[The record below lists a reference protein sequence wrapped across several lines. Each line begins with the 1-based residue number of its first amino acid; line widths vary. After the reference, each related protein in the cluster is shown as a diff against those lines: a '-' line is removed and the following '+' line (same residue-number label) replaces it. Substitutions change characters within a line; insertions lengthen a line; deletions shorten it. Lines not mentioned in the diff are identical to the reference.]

1 MATPTVPLRTA
12 PSYGLQDVIAILRE
26 AGNKKLYETRKVK
39 PTFID
44 SFLFSGK
51 FNSVLGLD
59 GFQRFKDALRDLIK
73 RVNNDDFGSN
83 YINLDKMYEVL
94 LVSGVYYV
102 EQYLPQ
108 ELSFLKKDDRW
119 LTAYRYIAKHFP
131 SLTYAEFREI
141 VRRFRDSDGHSFY
154 VSSDDPD
161 ALGEMARTELFRE
174 AVDAKAM
181 LLQLSM
187 KELQRICE
195 QAGVRPA
202 KSIEET
208 VNRIVTKIGEQ
219 ALDLIPPQL
228 HGRTTL
234 FIKDEELA
242 TGEDLIHLD
251 TYLRSI
257 AKVVREDLVA
267 FINRQRIGVVGQ

>member
-26 AGNKKLYETRKVK
+26 AGNKRLYETRKVK

-73 RVNNDDFGSN
+73 RVNNDDFGTN

-102 EQYLPQ
+102 EQSLPQ

-161 ALGEMARTELFRE
+161 ALRQMARTELFRE

-181 LLQLSM
+181 LLQFSM

-195 QAGVRPA
+195 KVGVRPA

-208 VNRIVTKIGEQ
+208 VDRIVAKIGQQ

-251 TYLRSI
+251 TYLRAI

-267 FINRQRIGVVGQ
+267 FINTQRIGVVGR